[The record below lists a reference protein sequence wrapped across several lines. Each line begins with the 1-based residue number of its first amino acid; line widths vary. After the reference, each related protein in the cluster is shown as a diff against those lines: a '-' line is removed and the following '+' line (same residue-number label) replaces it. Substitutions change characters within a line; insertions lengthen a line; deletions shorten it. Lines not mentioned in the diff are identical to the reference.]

1 MLTVNDLAFSYGD
14 DLLFSKCS
22 FRMGNGRH
30 VALVGDNGTGKTTLL
45 RLIAGI
51 LKPDAGMVR
60 YDGHAEMVS
69 QFPAGMEEVSPGQG
83 QMQRISRA
91 FAKRPDILL
100 LDEPTSNL
108 DVEGIRKLTGMI
120 GGFRGIAVI
129 ISHDIAFLEK
139 AVDGVLMIENRHIDL
154 YDGNFEE
161 FRQMRERNRNNQY
174 QLYEVEQK
182 QRRRQKRVAQ
192 KMKEKA
198 AKSRKSGGVSNSEA
212 KARSLLGNYDK
223 VQRRLSANARRMQKS
238 LDEGLKNAKPY
249 EKMGLKLLT
258 TYQKP
263 QKVKIRL
270 DFEGLSGHGIRLVD
284 NPFSFRI
291 QSGETVGLLGR
302 NGSGKSTLLN
312 EVAGRLEK
320 RSCRVSH
327 FRQEIQNV
335 WKEGEALLSQLMK
348 ASGMPEQVVLDVA
361 GAMGLHADLL
371 SRTPDELS
379 GGQLLKAQLVLELV
393 SPFDVLLL
401 DEPTNYLDYDGVKA
415 LAEFIRNSEAAVV
428 VISHDKRFVEECVD
442 RTYLIEGRRFS
453 DYCDL
458 GDYFG
463 KGDRT

>member
-1 MLTVNDLAFSYGD
+1 MLAVNDLAFSYGD
-14 DLLFSKCS
+14 NPLFSKCS
-22 FRMGNGRH
+22 FRIGNGRH

-45 RLIAGI
+45 RLITGI

-69 QFPAGMEEVSPGQG
+69 QFPAGMEVVSPGQR

-108 DVEGIRKLTGMI
+108 DAEGIRKLTGMI

-139 AVDGVLMIENRHIDL
+139 AVDCVLMIEDRHIDL

-263 QKVKIRL
+263 QKVRINL
-270 DFEGLSGHGIRLVD
+270 DFDGLSGHGIRLID
-284 NPFSFRI
+284 NSFSFRI
-291 QSGETVGLLGR
+291 RSGETVGLLGR
-302 NGSGKSTLLN
+302 NGSGKSTLLD
-312 EVAGRLEK
+312 EVEGRLEK
-320 RSCRVSH
+320 RSCKVSR
-327 FRQEIQNV
+327 FRQEIQDV
-335 WKEGEALLSQLMK
+335 WEEGENLLSQLIK

-361 GAMGLHADLL
+361 GALGLHADLL
-371 SRTPDELS
+371 FRTPDELS

-401 DEPTNYLDYDGVKA
+401 DEPTNSLDYDGVRA
-415 LAEFIRNSEAAVV
+415 LTEFIRNSEAAVV
-428 VISHDKRFVEECVD
+428 VISHDERFVEGCVD
-442 RTYLIEGRRFS
+442 RTYLISDRRFS

-463 KGDRT
+463 KDGI

>member
-1 MLTVNDLAFSYGD
+1 MLTVNDISFSYVD
-14 DLLFSKCS
+14 DPLFSKCS
-22 FRMGNGRH
+22 FRIGNGRH

-51 LKPDAGMVR
+51 LKPDEGMVR
-60 YDGHAEMVS
+60 YDGHVEMVS
-69 QFPAGMEEVSPGQG
+69 QFPADMEEVSPGQG

-154 YDGNFEE
+154 YDGDFEE
-161 FRQMRERNRNNQY
+161 FRQIRERNRNSQY

-182 QRRRQKRVAQ
+182 QRKRQKKVAQ
-192 KMKEKA
+192 KMREKA
-198 AKSRKSGGVSNSEA
+198 AKSRKSGGVSNSDA
-212 KARSLLGNYDK
+212 RARSLLGNYDK
-223 VQRRLSANARRMQKS
+223 VQKRLSANARRMQKS
-238 LDEGLKNAKPY
+238 LDEGPKNAKPY

-263 QKVKIRL
+263 QKVRINL
-270 DFEGLSGHGIRLVD
+270 DFDGLFGHGIRLID
-284 NPFSFRI
+284 NSFSFRI
-291 QSGETVGLLGR
+291 RSGETVGLLGR
-302 NGSGKSTLLN
+302 NGSGKSTLMD
-312 EVAGRLEK
+312 EVEERLEK

-327 FRQEIQNV
+327 FRQQIQNV
-335 WKEGEALLSQLMK
+335 WEEGGSLLSQLMK

-361 GAMGLHADLL
+361 GAMGLHAGLL

-415 LAEFIRNSEAAVV
+415 LTEFIRNSEAAVV
-428 VISHDKRFVEECVD
+428 VISHDERFVEGCVD
-442 RTYLIEGRRFS
+442 RTYLISDGRFS
-453 DYCDL
+453 DYCDV

-463 KGDRT
+463 GK

>member
-1 MLTVNDLAFSYGD
+1 MLAVNDLAFSYGD
-14 DLLFSKCS
+14 NPLFSKCS
-22 FRMGNGRH
+22 FRIGNGRH

-45 RLIAGI
+45 RLITGI

-60 YDGHAEMVS
+60 YDGHAEM
-69 QFPAGMEEVSPGQG
+69 VSPGQG

-108 DVEGIRKLTGMI
+108 DAEGIRKLTGMI

-139 AVDGVLMIENRHIDL
+139 AVDCVLMIEDRHIDL

-263 QKVKIRL
+263 QKVRINL
-270 DFEGLSGHGIRLVD
+270 DFDGLSGHGIRLID
-284 NPFSFRI
+284 NSFSFRI
-291 QSGETVGLLGR
+291 RSGETVGLLGR
-302 NGSGKSTLLN
+302 NGSGKSTLLG
-312 EVAGRLEK
+312 EVEGRLEK
-320 RSCRVSH
+320 RSCRVSR
-327 FRQEIQNV
+327 FRQEIQDV
-335 WKEGEALLSQLMK
+335 WEEGENLLSQLMK

-361 GAMGLHADLL
+361 GALGLHADLL
-371 SRTPDELS
+371 SRAPDELS

-401 DEPTNYLDYDGVKA
+401 DEPTNYLDYDGVRA
-415 LAEFIRNSEAAVV
+415 LTEFIRNSEAAVV
-428 VISHDKRFVEECVD
+428 VISHDERFVEGCVD
-442 RTYLIEGRRFS
+442 RTYLISDRRFS

-463 KGDRT
+463 KDGI

>member
-1 MLTVNDLAFSYGD
+1 
-14 DLLFSKCS
+14 
-22 FRMGNGRH
+22 
-30 VALVGDNGTGKTTLL
+30 
-45 RLIAGI
+45 
-51 LKPDAGMVR
+51 MVR

-69 QFPAGMEEVSPGQG
+69 QFPAGMEVVSPGQG

-108 DVEGIRKLTGMI
+108 DAEGIRKLTGMI

-139 AVDGVLMIENRHIDL
+139 AVDCVLMIEDRHIDL

-182 QRRRQKRVAQ
+182 QRKRQKRVAQ

-263 QKVKIRL
+263 QKVRINL
-270 DFEGLSGHGIRLVD
+270 DFDGL
-284 NPFSFRI
+284 
-291 QSGETVGLLGR
+291 GERET
-302 NGSGKSTLLN
+302 
-312 EVAGRLEK
+312 LEK
-320 RSCRVSH
+320 VS
-327 FRQEIQNV
+327 
-335 WKEGEALLSQLMK
+335 
-348 ASGMPEQVVLDVA
+348 D
-361 GAMGLHADLL
+361 
-371 SRTPDELS
+371 
-379 GGQLLKAQLVLELV
+379 
-393 SPFDVLLL
+393 
-401 DEPTNYLDYDGVKA
+401 
-415 LAEFIRNSEAAVV
+415 
-428 VISHDKRFVEECVD
+428 
-442 RTYLIEGRRFS
+442 
-453 DYCDL
+453 
-458 GDYFG
+458 
-463 KGDRT
+463 

>member
-1 MLTVNDLAFSYGD
+1 MLAVNDLAFSYGD
-14 DLLFSKCS
+14 NPLFSKCS
-22 FRMGNGRH
+22 FRIGNGRH

-45 RLIAGI
+45 RLITGI
-51 LKPDAGMVR
+51 LKPDAGMV
-60 YDGHAEMVS
+60 S
-69 QFPAGMEEVSPGQG
+69 QFPAGMEVVSPGQG

-108 DVEGIRKLTGMI
+108 DAEGIRKLTRMI

-139 AVDGVLMIENRHIDL
+139 AVDCVLLIEDRHIDL

-263 QKVKIRL
+263 QKVRINL
-270 DFEGLSGHGIRLVD
+270 DFDGLSGHGIRLID
-284 NPFSFRI
+284 NSFSFRI
-291 QSGETVGLLGR
+291 RSGETVGLLGR
-302 NGSGKSTLLN
+302 NGSGKSTLLD
-312 EVAGRLEK
+312 EVEGRLEK
-320 RSCRVSH
+320 RSCRVSR
-327 FRQEIQNV
+327 FRQEIQDV
-335 WKEGEALLSQLMK
+335 WEEGENLLSQLIK

-361 GAMGLHADLL
+361 GALGLHADLL
-371 SRTPDELS
+371 SRAPDELS

-401 DEPTNYLDYDGVKA
+401 DEPTNYLDYDGVRA
-415 LAEFIRNSEAAVV
+415 LTEFIRNSEAAVV
-428 VISHDKRFVEECVD
+428 VISHDERFVEGCVD
-442 RTYLIEGRRFS
+442 RTYLISDRRFS

-463 KGDRT
+463 KDGI